1 MAIVTKDFHVWFEVI
16 NKKGQKLT
24 FFNNETP
31 EHNFPIAFEVNF
43 SDSPTPS
50 VNTVTLYNL
59 SKSHSDFFEKD
70 EKVYLYANW
79 GPHKKLISEGF
90 ITKVDVAQHDGTTDS
105 KVINFTEGTDYN
117 NVKANSLKVEKKKE
131 VKRSKLVETTKP
143 GHYENKIVNHHRKQV
158 WVPAKKVSHRVKTR
172 ETKVIRSNKVYRK
185 GTSYEA
191 VIKGIAAQCG
201 IKISK
206 LQLHKNPVLKHAY
219 TAKGKPLTLI
229 KQLVAHTE
237 SSFTY
242 VQGRLEIVDPK
253 SEKRTWI
260 DIDDQDLVQPPSTDS
275 ADSTKKKTW
284 EITLPFVPEMVIN
297 TGINM
302 KSHYL
307 KGRFYV
313 KSGQH
318 TSDGEN
324 PQTQCSLLPM

>member
-1 MAIVTKDFHVWFEVI
+1 MAVVTKDFHVWFEVI
-16 NKKGQKLT
+16 NKKGEKLT
-24 FFNNETP
+24 FYNDETP
-31 EHNFPIAFEVNF
+31 ENNFPIAFEVNF
-43 SDSPTPS
+43 SDSPSPA

-59 SKSHSDFFEKD
+59 SKNHTYFFEKSQ
-70 EKVYLYANW
+70 KCYLYVNW
-79 GPHKKLISEGF
+79 GPTKKLISEGF
-90 ITKVDVAQHDGTTDS
+90 ITKIDTTQHDGTTDS
-105 KVINFTEGTDYN
+105 KVISFTEGTDYSN
-117 NVKANSLKVEKKKE
+117 IKADRLKVEKKKE
-131 VKRSKLVETTKP
+131 VKSSKLVKVTKP

-158 WVPAKKVSHRVKTR
+158 WVPAKTVNHRVKTR
-172 ETKVIRSNKVYRK
+172 STKTVRSNKTYRK

-191 VIKGIAAQCG
+191 LIKGIAAQCG

-229 KQLVAHTE
+229 KQLVKHTE
-237 SSFTY
+237 SSFNY
-242 VQGRLEIVDPK
+242 IQGRLEIVDPK

-275 ADSTKKKTW
+275 SDSEKKKTW
-284 EITLPFVPEMVIN
+284 EIIVPLVPEIVTN

-302 KSHYL
+302 KSKYL

-324 PQTQCSLLPM
+324 PQTQCSLVAI